1 VTPVPG
7 TSIPT
12 ALQAALDGRF
22 LVEQRLGQ
30 GGMGAVYLARDIGLD
45 RPVAIKQLHPQLA
58 AQPAFRARF
67 LQEARTAA
75 RLAHPH
81 IVPIHAVEERGE
93 VVCFVM
99 GYIPGVTL
107 AERVRTRGPLP
118 PAEVTRLIQEVAWA
132 LAYAHRNGVIHRDVK
147 PENILLERGTGRA
160 LVTDFG
166 IARLTG
172 DAPATGDGEL
182 LGTPRMVSPEQ
193 AAGEPLDGRSDLYSL
208 GVVAFFAL
216 TGRYPFE
223 GDTAGQLL
231 AQHLTMPAPPVAAVR
246 PGVPRALAQAVDR
259 CLSKPPEARYANGEE
274 LAVALQ
280 SAGPAPAPRAL
291 RRILQEM
298 SDLGVDLVGFATLAA
313 IALTTQALTRDFLG
327 FGFFYTGALA
337 ALLVS
342 LVGLRGL
349 GISRTIREA
358 VQEGWTAAD
367 LRALAEQEA
376 RSEPDR
382 APASPDLRTTLAG
395 YVVGLAAL
403 AAFWIGPKQWI
414 QAGGHVLLS
423 LAVELVSLALPVALG
438 RWLGQALEAPRR
450 GRPGWL
456 SRFFL
461 RFKSGWIF
469 RLFGRGASGPAGPG
483 LAIPDQPTEVL
494 LADQARELLR
504 ALPSPERER
513 LDGAG
518 DLLLRLERNA
528 VQLRRRLADLDRA
541 AGAVGQAET
550 PGRRAVEESLR
561 KEREETVRRFGAAV
575 SALDTLRL
583 ELVRARA
590 GLHPPDGLTQNLE
603 TLRKLTE
610 RIDDALDVEDAAG
623 GE

>member
-7 TSIPT
+7 TSVPA

-22 LVEQRLGQ
+22 LVERRLGQ
-30 GGMGAVYLARDIGLD
+30 GGMGAVYLAQDIGLD

-58 AQPAFRARF
+58 AEPAFRARF

-75 RLAHPH
+75 RLAHPN
-81 IVPIHAVEERGE
+81 IVPIHAVEDRGE

-99 GYIPGVTL
+99 GYVPGLTL
-107 AERVRTRGPLP
+107 AEHVRTRGPLP
-118 PAEVTRLIQEVAWA
+118 AAEVTRLVQEVAWA

-172 DAPATGDGEL
+172 DAPGREEL

-193 AAGEPLDGRSDLYSL
+193 AAGEPVDGRSDLYSL

-259 CLSKPPEARYANGEE
+259 CLSKPPEARYATGEE

-280 SAGPAPAPRAL
+280 SAGPVPAPRAL
-291 RRILQEM
+291 QRILQEM
-298 SDLGVDLVGFATLAA
+298 SGLGVDLVGFATLAA
-313 IALTTQALTRDFLG
+313 IAITTQALTRDFLG
-327 FGFFYTGALA
+327 VGFLFTGALA

-342 LVGLRGL
+342 LIGLRGL

-367 LRALAEQEA
+367 LRALADREA
-376 RSEPDR
+376 RSEPER
-382 APASPDLRTTLAG
+382 PHASLRTTLVGYAAG
-395 YVVGLAAL
+395 FAAL

-414 QAGGHVLLS
+414 QAGGHVVPL
-423 LAVELVSLALPVALG
+423 LAVELVSLALPIALG
-438 RWLGQALEAPRR
+438 RWLGQALEAPRN

-469 RLFGRGASGPAGPG
+469 RVFGRGARGPAGPS

-494 LADQARELLR
+494 LADQARELLS
-504 ALPSPERER
+504 ALPSFERER
-513 LDGAG
+513 MDGAG

-541 AGAVGQAET
+541 AGTVGQSET
-550 PGRRAVEESLR
+550 PVRYAVEGSLR
-561 KEREETVRRFGAAV
+561 EEREVTVRRLGAAV

-590 GLHPPDGLTQNLE
+590 GLLPSDGLTQNLE
-603 TLRKLTE
+603 ALSKLTE
-610 RIDDALDVEDAAG
+610 RIDGALDVEDAAEG
-623 GE
+623 G